1 MFCNRKL
8 IFCIL
13 TTVSNGMLTFEI
25 RQGPLRPNMAP
36 SLSQTLSL
44 FNSSF
49 QEATKINV
57 HLQSVTLLCASRHP
71 CPPPVVLLPWGLFD
85 LPWDPPPLPGPP
97 DASWRLLATALLL
110 TWLRSLQIDAIL
122 LPMAPQMEPNWV
134 PNLPDFPKCE
144 NLDFGDPSHSLEGP
158 RVSDLNQFAPQI

>member
-1 MFCNRKL
+1 MPKPGQATPKPRPRHAKTQVTPRQTQASFSPGNPPTPWVNQASE
-8 IFCIL
+8 IL
-13 TTVSNGMLTFEI
+13 ALLLLSSSPGACLT
-25 RQGPLRPNMAP
+25 
-36 SLSQTLSL
+36 
-44 FNSSF
+44 
-49 QEATKINV
+49 
-57 HLQSVTLLCASRHP
+57 SRG
-71 CPPPVVLLPWGLFD
+71 V
-85 LPWDPPPLPGPP
+85 PPPLLTGLP

-110 TWLRSLQIDAIL
+110 TWLRSLQFDAIL

>member
-1 MFCNRKL
+1 MRVLPHWAAAAPLAQRGGGGKRSRSQGHATGGIL
-8 IFCIL
+8 IKK
-13 TTVSNGMLTFEI
+13 S
-25 RQGPLRPNMAP
+25 
-36 SLSQTLSL
+36 
-44 FNSSF
+44 FNSY
-49 QEATKINV
+49 TP
-57 HLQSVTLLCASRHP
+57 HTLQAGWADIAADRLGSTRRLRSLPSSC
-71 CPPPVVLLPWGLFD
+71 CPPPLD
-85 LPWDPPPLPGPP
+85 LVSPPMGSPPRLPGLR